1 MSYKDWFRAHNDSGD
16 RRIFIYI
23 SRPSSLNSSQRIAD
37 TDKSACRYIE
47 ELKETI
53 SELEEYRKDLAERY
67 AALEVM
73 PYRRV
78 LSIIRKRAYKGN
90 VTFTVKIKKIYS
102 DCTQLDE
109 LSETFTGKEKKAAL
123 ARFEELAK
131 AYPGIETVKDLEKK
145 NWEK

>member
-1 MSYKDWFRAHNDSGD
+1 MSYKDWFRSYNDSGD

-23 SRPSSLNSSQRIAD
+23 HRPSSLNSSQRIAD
-37 TDKSACRYIE
+37 ADKSACRYIE

-90 VTFTVKIKKIYS
+90 VTFTVEIKKIYS
-102 DCTQLDE
+102 DCTQIDE